1 MALQLIIGSSGS
13 GKSHKMY
20 TDLIE
25 KSMAFPK
32 EQFIIIV
39 PEQYTMET
47 QKNIVTM
54 HPRHGVMNIDIVSFG
69 RLAHRIFEEQG
80 KENSKVLEDTGKRMV
95 IRKVLEEKKGALNVF
110 GGSVR
115 KSGFC
120 GELKSMISELCQYN
134 VTPKMLQDCLE
145 QMDEGTALY
154 GKVRDLST
162 VYEGFR
168 KFIEGKFLT
177 AEEILECLV
186 PLVAQSDILKGSHIY
201 LDNFTGFTPS
211 QYHLL
216 EELLV
221 TAKEVVMTLTID
233 VKDKPYELGQPYE
246 LFYLTKETLYRLEK
260 LCKKIGCQRK
270 DDVFLNM
277 TQDHRFGM
285 RTDLKFM
292 EQNIFRKTA
301 KNFEELPEH
310 VQIYQALN
318 PGAEATF
325 CAKQIRR
332 LVRDEGYRYKD
343 IAVLTGDVAGYRYLI
358 EKEFKT
364 MDIPCFIDTT
374 RSVLGNAFVE
384 TLRALL
390 NMFVERFSYESV
402 FRYLRAAFCDISRED
417 VDLLENYA
425 RAFGIRGVSGWNN
438 IWTKRPARMDDAML
452 LALNQIREAA
462 FEKIWP
468 LYEVFSDKHINVGAK
483 TRALMDWLQDMDM
496 QTRLNELSKGFEEK
510 GQLSEALEFQQIY
523 DVVFGLLKK
532 MADILD
538 DEHMPMREYMEV
550 LDAGF
555 NELKLGLIP
564 PGKDACLVGDIQR
577 TRLSDIKILLFIGVN
592 EGIVPAAI
600 KDGGII
606 NDREKELLS
615 TLDVELSPTSRQM
628 GYFEQYYIYAALC
641 RASHKIIITY
651 AQNANGGK
659 QARPSSL
666 IRRIMRLF
674 PKLTIESCE
683 NNEHWSELLYNE
695 DTAFEQWIK
704 GLGQIQKSHM
714 KDSWMELYSWF
725 FNQENY
731 KDKIKGLL
739 DAAFISYM
747 STPLSKAAVHALYG
761 DTLENSITTLENFAS
776 CAYAHFLGYALRLS
790 EREEHRIQSP
800 DLGLVFHKALELF
813 AKELKKSGYSWRD
826 VPEDVREQLSIQ
838 CADAAAKAFDHTA
851 LLETKRNQY
860 QIRRLTR
867 YILRTTWALKRQLA
881 QGDFEPEAFELKFD
895 SDALEGLMDV
905 SLAGQMMMK
914 LKGTIDRIDVCE
926 DDDNVYVKVVDYKSG
941 GKKFNVAALYHG
953 LSLQL
958 VVYMNAAGAYE
969 EKKHPGKQVI
979 PAGILYYNID
989 DPMLDDKD
997 AGMNDTLDVLDDMRL
1012 SKLRCAGVVNG
1023 SMDIIRHMD
1032 KDFDG
1037 DSKVIP
1043 VSLNKDGSLSKKSS
1057 VLSQEKLNLLG
1068 DYAQVLVQ
1076 HLGEEI
1082 LSGKIDINPY
1092 TMGTKCACTYC
1103 QFKSVCG
1110 FDENISGYD
1119 YRKLNSTMDD
1129 SMWEAMEIMAKGDE
1143 HNGSEMDR

>member
-1 MALQLIIGSSGS
+1 MALQLIIGSCGS
-13 GKSHKMY
+13 GKSYKMY

-25 KSMAFPK
+25 KSMAHPD

-39 PEQYTMET
+39 PEQYTMQT

-54 HPRHGVMNIDIVSFG
+54 HPCHGVMNIDIVSFG
-69 RLAHRIFEEQG
+69 RLAHRVFEELG

-95 IRKVLEEKKGALNVF
+95 IRKVLEEKRSELGVF

-134 VTPKMLQDCLE
+134 VTPGMLDDCLA
-145 QMDEGTALY
+145 QMDEDSALY

-168 KFIEGKFLT
+168 KFIEGKYLT

-221 TAKEVVMTLTID
+221 AAKEVVMSLTID

-260 LCKKIGCQRK
+260 LCRKIGCERK
-270 DDVFLNM
+270 ADVFLEMKENN
-277 TQDHRFGM
+277 RFKE
-285 RTDLKFM
+285 RLDLNFM
-292 EQNIFRKTA
+292 EQNIFRKNA
-301 KNFEELPEH
+301 KSFTETPSH
-310 VQIYQALN
+310 IHMYQALN
-318 PGAEATF
+318 PSEEANF
-325 CAKQIRR
+325 AAKQIRR

-343 IAVLTGDVAGYRYLI
+343 IAVITGDVAGYRYLI
-358 EKEFKT
+358 EKAFKT
-364 MDIPCFIDTT
+364 MDIPCFVDTT

-390 NMFVERFSYESV
+390 NMFVEHFSYESV
-402 FRYLRAAFCDISRED
+402 FRYLRSSFCGTARED

-425 RAFGIRGVSGWNN
+425 RGFGIRGVSAWKNV
-438 IWTKRPARMDDAML
+438 WTKRPARMDDAML

-462 FEKIWP
+462 FEPIWP
-468 LYEVFSDKHINVGAK
+468 LHEIYSDKSITVGEK
-483 TRALMDWLQDMDM
+483 TRALLDWFADRNMAS
-496 QTRLNELSKGFEEK
+496 RLLDLSHRFEEQ
-510 GQLSEALEFQQIY
+510 GQLSAAAEYEQIY
-523 DVVFGLLKK
+523 DVVLGLLTK

-538 DEHMPMREYMEV
+538 DEHMPMREYMEI
-550 LDAGF
+550 LDAGL

-564 PGKDACLVGDIQR
+564 PGKDSVMVGDIQR
-577 TRLSDIKILLFIGVN
+577 TRLSDVKVLLFVGVN
-592 EGIVPAAI
+592 EGIVPSAA
-600 KDGGII
+600 KDGGIL

-628 GYFEQYYIYAALC
+628 GYFEQYYIYAALA
-641 RASHKIIITY
+641 RASYKIIITFS
-651 AQNANGGK
+651 QTTSGGK

-666 IRRIMRLF
+666 IRRIQRLF
-674 PKLTIESCE
+674 PMLTIGSCE
-683 NNEHWSELLYNE
+683 NNEHWSEYLYSE
-695 DTAFEQWIK
+695 ETAFDQWIK
-704 GLGQIQKSHM
+704 GLGQIQKADM
-714 KDSWMELYSWF
+714 KDSWKELYNWF
-725 FNQENY
+725 LNQEKY
-731 KDKIKGLL
+731 SEKIKSLL
-739 DAAFISYM
+739 DAAFISYI
-747 STPLSKAAVHALYG
+747 STPLSKSAIKALYG
-761 DTLENSITTLENFAS
+761 DTLENSVTTLENFAS
-776 CAYAHFLGYALRLS
+776 CAYAHFLGFALRLS
-790 EREEHRIQSP
+790 EREEHQIQSP

-813 AKELKKSGYSWRD
+813 AKELKVRGLTWRD
-826 VPEDVREQLSIQ
+826 VPEDVREQLSRE

-851 LLETKRNQY
+851 LLDTKRNQY

-881 QGDFEPEAFELKFD
+881 HGDFEPEAFELRFD
-895 SDALEGLMDV
+895 SDALEGLVDV
-905 SLAGQMMMK
+905 QLANDMMMK

-926 DDDNVYVKVVDYKSG
+926 DDDHVYVKVVDYKSG

-969 EKKHPGKQVI
+969 EKKHPNKQIV

-989 DPMLDDKD
+989 DPMLDEND
-997 AGMNDTLDVLDDMRL
+997 AGQEGRLELLDDQRL
-1012 SKLRCAGVVNG
+1012 SKLRCAGIVNG
-1023 SMDIIRHMD
+1023 AMDIIRHFD
-1032 KDFDG
+1032 RDFEG
-1037 DSKVIP
+1037 ESKVIP
-1043 VSLNKDGSLSKKSS
+1043 VSLNKDGTLSKKSS
-1057 VLSQEKLNLLG
+1057 VLPQEKLELLG
-1068 DYAQVLVQ
+1068 NYSQMLVQ
-1076 HLGEEI
+1076 SLGEEI
-1082 LSGKIDINPY
+1082 LSGKIDVNPY
-1092 TMGTKCACTYC
+1092 TFGTKCACTYC

-1110 FDENISGYD
+1110 FDENIPGYD
-1119 YRKLNSTMDD
+1119 YRKLTSTMDD
-1129 SMWEAMEIMAKGDE
+1129 AMWESMETKVKGECAD
-1143 HNGSEMDR
+1143 GSEVD